1 MIVAVTPEVAE
12 LLGWDPEELIGRRIT
27 VVIPPDIRDV
37 HLAGITR
44 HLMTGQTSMLGTEVS
59 TTAWHR
65 AGYPVP
71 VRLLLDRW
79 PGVQSLF
86 VVRFGPAD

>member
-1 MIVAVTPEVAE
+1 M
-12 LLGWDPEELIGRRIT
+12 
-27 VVIPPDIRDV
+27 RDV

-44 HLMTGQTSMLGTEVS
+44 HLMTGQTQMLGVEVA
-59 TTAWHR
+59 TFAWHR
-65 AGYPVP
+65 AGHAVP

-86 VVRFGPAD
+86 VARFEAAD